1 MQLPAA
7 TIRLSPT
14 TGLNLYN
21 DCQRCFWLQYREN
34 ITRPRGIFPSLP
46 GGMDGVIKKYFDR
59 FRGGLPPELDGKVEG
74 TLIADQALLNRWRN
88 WKTGLDYRDS
98 ARNAVLFG
106 ALDDCLVNA
115 SAQHVPLDY
124 KTRGSAPRPGDS
136 ERYYQT
142 QLDTYALLLASNGYP
157 AADYGYLVYYY
168 PESAGE
174 HGSVKFS
181 VQPVRLLVDRTRVQ
195 QLFESAVDLLAGPA
209 PAMSRNC
216 AYCSWFAK
224 RSSVHTGAGPPA
236 D

>member
-88 WKTGLDYRDS
+88 WKTGLEYRDS

-115 SAQHVPLDY
+115 SGQHVPLDY

-136 ERYYQT
+136 ERGIT
-142 QLDTYALLLASNGYP
+142 KPNSTPTPCCSRRMVIRPPTTLTSCTTTPNRPASTG
-157 AADYGYLVYYY
+157 
-168 PESAGE
+168 
-174 HGSVKFS
+174 
-181 VQPVRLLVDRTRVQ
+181 
-195 QLFESAVDLLAGPA
+195 
-209 PAMSRNC
+209 
-216 AYCSWFAK
+216 
-224 RSSVHTGAGPPA
+224 RSSSASSP
-236 D
+236 